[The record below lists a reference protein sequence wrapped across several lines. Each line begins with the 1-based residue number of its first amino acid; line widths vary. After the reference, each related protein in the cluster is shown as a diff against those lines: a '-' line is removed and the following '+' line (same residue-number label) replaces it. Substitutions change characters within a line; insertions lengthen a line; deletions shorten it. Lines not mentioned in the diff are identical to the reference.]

1 MENNVNELLDKITS
15 HLKEMAKTDTIIG
28 EEFTMGEYQCK
39 PVIRVGTGFGTGSGT
54 GDDPK
59 GKGSGK
65 GTGGGAGLGIS
76 PVGFLVSRK
85 DEIAFISTEKKTG
98 LSSLFDKMP
107 EMMEK
112 AMEFKQGKT
121 EAENKEEKKEKQT
134 K

>member
-1 MENNVNELLDKITS
+1 MENNVNGLIDKITD
-15 HLKEMAKTDTIIG
+15 HLKEMARTETIIG

-39 PVIRVGTGFGTGSGT
+39 PVIKVGTGFGTGSGS

-59 GKGSGK
+59 GKGSGS
-65 GTGGGAGLGIS
+65 GTGGAAGLGIS
-76 PVGFLVSRK
+76 PVGFLVSKK
-85 DEIAFISTEKKTG
+85 DEIYFISTEKKSG

-112 AMEFKQGKT
+112 AMEFKQGK
-121 EAENKEEKKEKQT
+121 EKSDKETKTEKQA